1 VIPINVLQERAL
13 YMIFRQVL
21 AVISV
26 FFVASACPALLG
38 ATWYVDDS
46 VALPGDGTSWL
57 TAFRT
62 IQKGIDE
69 ASSGDTVMVA
79 PGTYYENIQFGGKNI
94 VLQSTDPDNADTV
107 SRTIIDAF
115 GSGTVVTF
123 SGSESAAC
131 EISGFT
137 IRNGMV
143 EGVGGAGIRGKGTHA
158 TISKNVITNN
168 QIVGVNNRGGGI
180 AYCHGIIRDNIIEGN
195 SSGDQGAGLYNCDGI
210 IESNIVHN
218 NTAYRSGGGLSY
230 CDGII
235 QLNVIQGNHTDWSGG
250 GLYYCQGDIL
260 GNTIHGNSASED
272 GGGLAYCDGLI
283 QNNTIAENSAAH
295 GGGLRSC
302 NGTVRHNLIRKNT
315 AGSGGGL
322 GFCEGIVEGNEIREN
337 SASYG
342 GGLRSCSA
350 VIRGNQITHNVAT
363 SSGGAMF
370 QCHGT
375 VHSNLIYANESDQ
388 YGGAA
393 RNCNATFTNNT
404 IFLNSAKIFGVGLS
418 ECEGPILNCI
428 IWGNWKP
435 GAPGEP
441 QLHLCTSPTFSC
453 IEGWTEGGQGN
464 IASNP
469 LFSDAAGGD
478 FRLREDSPCIDRGK
492 NEAWMWDALDL
503 DENPRIFYGGISA
516 TVDMGAYEYGSFPFQ
531 ITGIGFVTIPFPG
544 GTRLTWNSR
553 PGDSYSVWSRDSL
566 FAEWTQVATV
576 ESQGIT
582 TSHTISGLFP
592 ILLRTRF
599 YRVQLVLQ

>member
-1 VIPINVLQERAL
+1 MISRKIFVTIFILFVL
-13 YMIFRQVL
+13 
-21 AVISV
+21 
-26 FFVASACPALLG
+26 SACSRLPA
-38 ATWYVDDS
+38 ATWYVDDT
-46 VALPGDGTSWL
+46 VAQSGDGTSWL

-62 IQKGIDE
+62 IQQGIDA
-69 ASSGDTVMVA
+69 ASSGDTVIVA
-79 PGTYYENIQFGGKNI
+79 PGTYYENIQFGGENI
-94 VLQSTDPDNADTV
+94 VLQSTDPDNPDTV

-115 GSGTVVTF
+115 GSGRVVTF
-123 SGSESAAC
+123 SGSESGAC
-131 EISGFT
+131 VLSGFT

-143 EGVGGAGIRGKGTHA
+143 EGVGGAGIRGNGTHA
-158 TISKNVITNN
+158 AITRNVITNN

-180 AYCHGIIRDNIIEGN
+180 AYCHGIIRDNIVEGN
-195 SSGDQGAGLYNCDGI
+195 SSGDQGAGIYSCGGV
-210 IESNIVHN
+210 IEGNIVQN

-230 CDGII
+230 CEGTIK
-235 QLNVIQGNHTDWSGG
+235 LNVIQRNHTDSSGG

-260 GNTIHGNSASED
+260 GNTIYRNSALDD

-283 QNNTIAENSAAH
+283 QDNTIAENSAAH

-302 NGTVRHNLIRKNT
+302 DGIVRHNLIRDNT

-342 GGLRSCSA
+342 GAFRSCNA
-350 VIRGNQITHNVAT
+350 IIRSNQITHNAAT
-363 SSGGAMF
+363 TSGGAMF

-375 VHSNLIYANESDQ
+375 VLSNLIYGNECDK
-388 YGGAA
+388 YGGAC
-393 RNCNATFTNNT
+393 RDCDATFTNNT
-404 IFLNSAKIFGVGLS
+404 IFLNSAGIFGVSLS

-435 GAPGEP
+435 GTPGEP

-464 IASNP
+464 IALNP
-469 LFSDAAGGD
+469 VFTDAAGGD
-478 FRLREDSPCIDRGK
+478 FRLRGDSPCIDRGK
-492 NEAWMWDALDL
+492 NEAWMSEAVDL
-503 DENPRIFYGGISA
+503 DGNPRIFYGGISA
-516 TVDMGAYEYGSFPFQ
+516 TVDMGAYEYGSFPFE

-566 FAEWTQVATV
+566 LAEWNQVAAV

-582 TSHTISGLFP
+582 TSHTLSGLFP
-592 ILLRTRF
+592 IFLRTRF
-599 YRVQLVLQ
+599 YRVQLVLE